1 MLLNTCVHSESYFTA
16 TQQIKSNIKI
26 KTIITVANNG
36 NNNEFN
42 DIKKTNH
49 SHSWK
54 LKTSLKTIYTRTNW
68 QYWFCKRLA
77 ESSTMYE
84 NLKN

>member
-42 DIKKTNH
+42 DIKKQIILTH
-49 SHSWK
+49 E
-54 LKTSLKTIYTRTNW
+54 I
-68 QYWFCKRLA
+68 
-77 ESSTMYE
+77 
-84 NLKN
+84 

>member
-1 MLLNTCVHSESYFTA
+1 MLLNTGVHSESYFTA

-42 DIKKTNH
+42 DIKKQIILTH
-49 SHSWK
+49 E
-54 LKTSLKTIYTRTNW
+54 I
-68 QYWFCKRLA
+68 
-77 ESSTMYE
+77 
-84 NLKN
+84 

>member
-1 MLLNTCVHSESYFTA
+1 MLDHIHTVSYFTV

-49 SHSWK
+49 SHS
-54 LKTSLKTIYTRTNW
+54 
-68 QYWFCKRLA
+68 
-77 ESSTMYE
+77 
-84 NLKN
+84 